1 MEQLIINLIYLH
13 SFQLS
18 VKIAVFSGKDACI
31 IIATD
36 DITILTPLSQPDKV
50 EYLDFRL
57 EIEDAQ
63 IIDET
68 AAVNPVSNTEAI
80 EKL

>member
-1 MEQLIINLIYLH
+1 MKYLIINLIYLH

-18 VKIAVFSGKDACI
+18 VKIAVFSGKGTFV

-36 DITILTPLSQPDKV
+36 DITIFTPLSQPNKV

-63 IIDET
+63 IIDQT

-80 EKL
+80 EN